1 MENNSILS
9 QVETLEP
16 TKSNIKCAADILSAA
31 VKDGYINPVEAAVKL
46 KFMQEVLDE
55 AYKSIMPE
63 LLANVSTKTTMHGA
77 TLEASESGVKYDYKS
92 DLKWQ
97 ELTERAKPYIDAV
110 KIQEER
116 IKMATKIKT
125 ALVDEDTGEVLA
137 RPVVVKST
145 SIVKVT
151 LGA

>member
-1 MENNSILS
+1 
-9 QVETLEP
+9 
-16 TKSNIKCAADILSAA
+16 
-31 VKDGYINPVEAAVKL
+31 
-46 KFMQEVLDE
+46 MQEVLDE

-77 TLEASESGVKYDYKS
+77 TLEAAESGVKYDYKS

-137 RPVVVKST
+137 RPVLVKST

-151 LGA
+151 LGAEHTIYTASIKAILKSNNYTMNIRKFTDLFRAENNHKRILS

>member
-1 MENNSILS
+1 
-9 QVETLEP
+9 
-16 TKSNIKCAADILSAA
+16 
-31 VKDGYINPVEAAVKL
+31 
-46 KFMQEVLDE
+46 
-55 AYKSIMPE
+55 
-63 LLANVSTKTTMHGA
+63 MHGA
-77 TLEASESGVKYDYKS
+77 TLEAAESGVKYDYKS

-137 RPVVVKST
+137 RPVLVKST